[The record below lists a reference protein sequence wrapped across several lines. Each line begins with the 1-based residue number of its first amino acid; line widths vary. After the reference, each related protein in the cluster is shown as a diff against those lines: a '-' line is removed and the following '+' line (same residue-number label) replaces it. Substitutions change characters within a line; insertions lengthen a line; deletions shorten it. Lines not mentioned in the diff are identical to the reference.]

1 MLRRSGQNG
10 TIVVQS
16 GFYRVRWRMDVE
28 GQNERQNMNVKVAPV
43 VLDKEGKP
51 KPASPEVRRTARE
64 IVERSG
70 ANSEQRFN
78 RIVLGEA
85 TFRDQANAYL
95 NWAVTRDREPVKD
108 ASSIEAALNKWI
120 LPAIGDMPLAS
131 VNNITVKP
139 LVDRMKK
146 SLSARSVN
154 TYVGYIQQIVASLK
168 DGETGEPIHRRKW
181 DSTVMDLPLVN
192 SKQQRRP
199 ALKAKAVNQLVK
211 ESEGEEQALYVLEG
225 ATGLRIS
232 EALALE
238 AKHFIN
244 GGRTIEVR
252 QQVDR
257 DTPRIVSYLKTD
269 AAYRE
274 VDLNTE
280 VAEYLRAFI
289 DGREGLLFKTRNGT
303 PYLHNSLES
312 RWLTERLRAMGLDEP
327 GMGWHAFRR
336 FRKTWLRGKRCQED
350 INNFWMGHK
359 PKTMSELYSRMD
371 EELEQRLQEAEI
383 VGVGFDVPYVAP
395 KCSKISVESEVEVA
409 A

>member
-1 MLRRSGQNG
+1 M
-10 TIVVQS
+10 TA
-16 GFYRVRWRMDVE
+16 
-28 GQNERQNMNVKVAPV
+28 KVAPV
-43 VLDKEGKP
+43 MFDKDGKP
-51 KPASPEVRRTARE
+51 KPPSPGIRRKATEA
-64 IVERSG
+64 VEQSG
-70 ANSEQRFN
+70 ANSKQHFN
-78 RIVLGEA
+78 RVVLGDI
-85 TFRDQANAYL
+85 TFREQSQAYVR
-95 NWAVTRDREPVKD
+95 WVETRDREPVKD
-108 ASSIEAALNKWI
+108 TSSIRAALNKWI
-120 LPAIGDMPLAS
+120 LPELGDLSLGA

-139 LVDRMKK
+139 LVSKMKK
-146 SLSARSVN
+146 SLSARTIN
-154 TYVGYIQQIVASLK
+154 TYIEHVQQVVGSLR

-181 DSTVMDLPLVN
+181 DSSVMDLPLVN
-192 SKQQRRP
+192 SKQQCRP

-257 DTPRIVSYLKTD
+257 DSPRVVSYLKTD

-274 VDLNTE
+274 VDLSTP

-289 DGREGLLFKTRNGT
+289 DGKDGLLFETRNGT
-303 PYLHNSLES
+303 PYLHNNLES
-312 RWLTERLRAMGLDEP
+312 RWLTERLKPMGLDEP

-383 VGVGFDVPYVAP
+383 VGVGFDVPAP
-395 KCSKISVESEVEVA
+395 KCSKVSVEQEVA
-409 A
+409 IAA